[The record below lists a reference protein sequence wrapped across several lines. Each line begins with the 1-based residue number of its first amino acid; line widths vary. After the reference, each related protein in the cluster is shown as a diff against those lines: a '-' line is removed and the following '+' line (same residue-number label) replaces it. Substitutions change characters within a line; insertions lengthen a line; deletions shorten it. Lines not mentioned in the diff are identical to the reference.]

1 MKKTN
6 PYRTFHLVQDDP
18 EGRFTY
24 WCAASES
31 WLYPHEFIVSDPQPT
46 TYELAELPAPLQ
58 DRLQAIKDS
67 GLIRSLAE
75 EEFRRPGESH
85 YVGWPQMKDAHFLE
99 KHG

>member
-46 TYELAELPAPLQ
+46 TYELAELPARILE
-58 DRLQAIKDS
+58 LQAK
-67 GLIRSLAE
+67 GYNPYSLPSAPE
-75 EEFRRPGESH
+75 RKS
-85 YVGWPQMKDAHFLE
+85 K
-99 KHG
+99 